1 MTGDTLPDDHHIVRY
16 VKPSL
21 VEEETV
27 DGSAFLLRP
36 GENGLSVNWLEIFG
50 GNDEHNQLSEVRQRL
65 RLEPAKNGRF
75 AKLNVG
81 ETKQY
86 VSESVEELGAEL
98 GIIEAPLPPSDG
110 FEADPSHAEIIG
122 LPSGESD
129 EAMLI
134 GDLIAGCI
142 IPPLHP
148 GRTD

>member
-1 MTGDTLPDDHHIVRY
+1 MTGENLPDDHHIVRY

-36 GENGLSVNWLEIFG
+36 DEPGLSVNWLEAFG
-50 GNDEHNQLSEVRQRL
+50 GNDENHQLSEVRRLFRL
-65 RLEPAKNGRF
+65 RLASNGRF

-81 ETKQY
+81 ATKRH
-86 VSESVEELGAEL
+86 VSEVVEEL
-98 GIIEAPLPPSDG
+98 GIIEAPLAPTDE

-122 LPSGESD
+122 LPPGESD
-129 EAMLI
+129 EAMLV
-134 GDLIAGCI
+134 GDLIADCVI
-142 IPPLHP
+142 YPLHP

>member
-1 MTGDTLPDDHHIVRY
+1 MTGDNLPDDHHIVRY
-16 VKPSL
+16 VRPSL
-21 VEEETV
+21 VEDETV

-50 GNDEHNQLSEVRQRL
+50 VSDENSQLSEVRRLL

-81 ETKQY
+81 ETKRY
-86 VSESVEELGAEL
+86 VSESVEELGTEL
-98 GIIEAPLPPSDG
+98 EIIEAPLPPSDG

-122 LPSGESD
+122 LPPGESD

-134 GDLIAGCI
+134 GDLIADCI

>member
-1 MTGDTLPDDHHIVRY
+1 MTGDNLPDAHHIVRY

-21 VEEETV
+21 VEGETI

-36 GENGLSVNWLEIFG
+36 EEIGLSVNWLEVFA
-50 GNDEHNQLSEVRQRL
+50 GNDEHYHLNEVRRL
-65 RLEPAKNGRF
+65 SRLKLVKNGRF

-86 VSESVEELGAEL
+86 VSESVEKLGTGW
-98 GIIEAPLPPSDG
+98 GIVEAPLPPTG
-110 FEADPSHAEIIG
+110 EFEADPSHTKIIG

-134 GDLIAGCI
+134 GDLIADCVI
-142 IPPLHP
+142 YPLHP